1 MPELRGHASLIS
13 IYFAAFRPSAV
24 FQFLPAGTSI
34 SASPDHGPE
43 PASKER
49 VHPVEHNNTDD
60 AEQQYGKGE

>member
-1 MPELRGHASLIS
+1 MPELWSRVLDFNLL
-13 IYFAAFRPSAV
+13 FAAFCPSVV
-24 FQFLPAGTSI
+24 FQFLPAGTPI

-43 PASKER
+43 PASKEG